1 MVQIDFGSTI
11 SVSHTMTA
19 VASLPDTPAESTTG
33 DHVNVAFSWS
43 DAGSNGSWKELF
55 VFKTDSVDLTNA
67 AADDIQYKTHSSEFY
82 SANILSATDFTLTS
96 GSSGTVVAAPTGGDQ
111 SVANEFVRKMAN
123 TIFGRDNAADLL
135 SNEAE
140 LVADITNDWGTGS
153 DSKMLNDIR
162 DALIPTGYETAQGDT
177 NPGAIVLN
185 TLIND
190 ASSQSRFI
198 DSLTASTTTGS
209 TDYNRIPLQAGDELV
224 FSVTINAATHNIG
237 SNAVDAR
244 KYKFVVTLAE

>member
-11 SVSHTMTA
+11 SVEHTMTA
-19 VASLPDTPAESTTG
+19 VASLPDAPTESTTG
-33 DHVNVAFSWS
+33 DHVEVAFTWT
-43 DAGSNGSWKELF
+43 DGSEGSWKELF

-82 SANILSATDFTLTS
+82 SANILSATGFTLS
-96 GSSGTVVAAPTGGDQ
+96 NGGGTVVAAPIGGDQ

-123 TIFGRDNAADLL
+123 TIFSRENAADLL

-140 LVADITNDWGTGS
+140 LVSDITDDWGTGT

-162 DALIPTGYETAQGDT
+162 DALTPTGYETAQGDT

-190 ASSQSRFI
+190 SSSQGRFVSA
-198 DSLTASTTTGS
+198 SLTASTTTGS
-209 TDYNRIPLQAGDELV
+209 TDYNRIPLAAGDELV
-224 FSVTINAATHNIG
+224 FSVTINAAAHNIG
-237 SNAVDAR
+237 SNAVAAR
-244 KYKFVVTLAE
+244 KYKFVVTLSE

>member
-11 SVSHTMTA
+11 SVSHTMTE
-19 VASLPDTPAESTTG
+19 VAALPATPAESTTG
-33 DHVNVAFSWS
+33 DHVNVAFTWT
-43 DAGSNGSWKELF
+43 DGTNGSWKELF
-55 VFKTDSVDLTNA
+55 TFKTDSIDLTNT
-67 AADDIQYKTHSSEFY
+67 AADDIGYKTNQDEFY
-82 SANILSATDFTLTS
+82 SANILSATTGFTLS
-96 GSSGTVVAAPTGGDQ
+96 NGASGTVVTAPTGGDQ

-123 TIFGRDNAADLL
+123 TIFGRENAADLL

-162 DALIPTGYETAQGDT
+162 DALIPSGYETVQGDT

-190 ASSQSRFI
+190 SNSQSRFI
-198 DSLTASTTTGS
+198 TANLTASTTDGT
-209 TDYNRIPLQAGDELV
+209 YNRIPLEAGDELV
-224 FSVTINAATHNIG
+224 FSVTINAAAHSIG
-237 SNAVDAR
+237 SNAVAAR
-244 KYKFVVTLAE
+244 KYKFVVTLA